1 MKCRNYAASSPILK
15 QAFEHRE
22 ILHLAPGRRLLLQF
36 SGQTV
41 EGGGLLQFSGQT
53 VEWGALLQFSGQT
66 VECGRPMVKL

>member
-1 MKCRNYAASSPILK
+1 MWPSYGQTVKCNSRTSVPQFS
-15 QAFEHRE
+15 
-22 ILHLAPGRRLLLQF
+22 GGLLQF

-53 VEWGALLQFSGQT
+53 VECGGLLQFSGQT